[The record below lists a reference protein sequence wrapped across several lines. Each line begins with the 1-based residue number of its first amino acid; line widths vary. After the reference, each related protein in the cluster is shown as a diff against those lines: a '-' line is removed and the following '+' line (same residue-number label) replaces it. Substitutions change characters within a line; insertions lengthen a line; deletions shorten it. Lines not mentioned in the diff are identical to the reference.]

1 LLIILTQS
9 RLSTTTSNWSP
20 SADLHSVGFLNYI
33 AAAKWLGEW
42 LTVQLLQT
50 GLLAAEFAMLHELGV
65 VLLDLVLDHLNR
77 LEVFDGLDVQLCTVM
92 VSD

>member
-1 LLIILTQS
+1 
-9 RLSTTTSNWSP
+9 
-20 SADLHSVGFLNYI
+20 
-33 AAAKWLGEW
+33 
-42 LTVQLLQT
+42 
-50 GLLAAEFAMLHELGV
+50 MLHELGV